1 MSQISTIERHPDKER
16 IIELISQGVSGAEI
30 ARRYGLSES
39 AISRFKISRKHV
51 LSQIIDDDGTDPSE
65 VIGRLADLSDSAR
78 TTRKL
83 ADATSSPQV
92 RARAISAELAVLDR
106 LTRLA
111 IDDTTTARLAQ
122 TVGPLVRVVQN
133 LHRAHPEEVLDSLA
147 GHEELED
154 LRDALVSK
162 SRKK

>member
-1 MSQISTIERHPDKER
+1 MSSIERHPDRER
-16 IIELISQGVSGAEI
+16 IIELIGNGVSGAEI

-51 LSQIIDDDGTDPSE
+51 LSQIIADDGTDPSE
-65 VIGRLADLSDSAR
+65 IIGRLADLSDSAR
-78 TTRKL
+78 ATRKL

-122 TVGPLVRVVQN
+122 SVGPLVRVVRN
-133 LHRAHPEEVLDSLA
+133 LHRAHPKEVLDSLE
-147 GHEELED
+147 GREELED
-154 LRDALVSK
+154 LRDALASQK
-162 SRKK
+162 WKK